1 MSGADTR
8 EFLNYWESEGAHYVR
23 RGDYDWMASLVPG
36 QRVLEIGCGLG
47 FGTQALLRRK
57 LKVLAIDSLPECLAA
72 TRARCPEED
81 LQLVAAD
88 LLNLESGQ
96 IQAMQ
101 AFAPDTVVCWL
112 MGAPGNITG
121 AHAGDG
127 GKAVVAYREQA
138 HRKLAEL
145 ACALP
150 SVQHLHLVDRTM
162 MAWQA
167 KDIGRDTL
175 IRYHG
180 EKTFAGLPLLAERS
194 RALYRKLEDNAV
206 GGIQGRKLP
215 PALRGSL
222 QGVVPVLASLI
233 AQRRT

>member
-1 MSGADTR
+1 MSGADTQ

-23 RGDYDWMASLVPG
+23 RGDYDWMASQVPG
-36 QRVLEIGCGLG
+36 QRVLEMGCGLG

-57 LKVLAIDSLPECLAA
+57 LAVLAIDSLPECLQA
-72 TRARCPEED
+72 TRVRCPEEG
-81 LQLVAAD
+81 LQLLPAD
-88 LLNLESGQ
+88 LLSLDAAQ
-96 IQAMQ
+96 LDIVRD
-101 AFAPDTVVCWL
+101 FAPDTVVCWL

-138 HRKLAEL
+138 HRKIAEL

-150 SVQHLHLVDRTM
+150 GVRYLHLVDRTM

-175 IRYHG
+175 IKYHG
-180 EKTFAGLPLLAERS
+180 AKTFADLPLLAERS

-222 QGVVPVLASLI
+222 PGVVPVLASLI